1 MGLLEAKKHSIG
13 KTIAE
18 LRKAK
23 GWTQIELAEKL
34 QVSDKAVSKWEKD
47 SGAPSV
53 EFFPALAELFG
64 VSIDY
69 LMTGKKP
76 EPEIITMSK
85 IELCAKNDDVT
96 LLAEIDCKFKD
107 ENGRTIID
115 YILQY
120 RSYKVFV
127 GLCEKNKYNIT
138 NFKILDAL
146 EFAILSNRLD
156 LLRDITFSTGYIRY
170 PFQDE
175 HDILDLLP
183 KSLENK
189 FYKDDKLDCILTDEF
204 FEMIACD
211 DEMDKKTRGVL
222 LGKQKG
228 RECVW
233 YHVFPYLIHQS
244 YLHNKTD
251 MLKKLLSQSNRNN
264 NYAYENM
271 PLTRDTYN
279 GCYNYTL
286 NFFFIGNKYNKSGH
300 GLVRILEETIKLALD
315 RGDFDNFEKFNA
327 INTAIIKYYDFKPYI
342 ATEYE
347 IKMAKLKA
355 DKTISKEELTIQS
368 TIHNGIVNLDELLAT
383 KNLNL
388 IKKVLTDY
396 PIHQIEIL
404 YGWFKDKNW
413 RKLFEYAI
421 DNNLSAFADD
431 VINQDFEK
439 LELQLINIFYKFSD
453 GQGYPISNGK
463 TIIVRNS
470 NLNKQFVY
478 KELMLKRY
486 SRIHKSDFGVEK
498 IIEYLT
504 TYKQQIIADATYE
517 LEKEKTISELTKEY
531 FETELAKGNVEIVI
545 VKLCV
550 RLEAILRSSYHYEGD
565 FSEMLSRYCSNN
577 LKWREDDGWGYMVD
591 RSDDKTIN
599 LLNALRLK
607 RNSIVHSEKTNVSL
621 SKEDIHYCIDYI
633 CNMR

>member
-18 LRKAK
+18 LRKEK

-34 QVSDKAVSKWEKD
+34 QVSDKAISKWEKD
-47 SGAPSV
+47 SGAPSI

-85 IELCAKNDDVT
+85 IELCAKNDDVK
-96 LLAEIDCKFKD
+96 LLGDINTQVRD
-107 ENGRTIID
+107 ENGKSIID

-120 RSYKVFV
+120 KSYKVFV
-127 GLCEKNKYNIT
+127 GLCEQNKQNIT
-138 NFKILDAL
+138 RFKIMDAIT
-146 EFAILSNRLD
+146 FAILSNRLD
-156 LLRDITFSTGYIRY
+156 LLRDITFSIGNIRY
-170 PFQDE
+170 PFKDE
-175 HDILDLLP
+175 HDILELLP

-204 FEMIACD
+204 FETIACD
-211 DEMDKKTRGVL
+211 DEMDKKTRGIL

-279 GCYNYTL
+279 GGYNYAL

-300 GLVRILEETIKLALD
+300 GLVRILEETIRLALD
-315 RGDFDNFEKFNA
+315 RGDFDNFEKFNL
-327 INTAIIKYYDFKPYI
+327 INTAIINYYDFKPYI
-342 ATEYE
+342 ATDYE

-355 DKTISKEELTIQS
+355 DKNISKEELTIQS
-368 TIHNGIVNLDELLAT
+368 TIHDGIVNIDELLVT
-383 KNLNL
+383 KDIKI
-388 IKKVLTDY
+388 IKKVLTNY

-404 YGWFKDKNW
+404 YSWLKDKNW
-413 RKLFEYAI
+413 RKLFEYAV
-421 DNNLSAFADD
+421 DNNLNQIADY
-431 VINQDFEK
+431 VIKLDAEK
-439 LELQLINIFYKFSD
+439 IKTELLKIFKLNY
-453 GQGYPISNGK
+453 QGYPFSNNK
-463 TIIVRNS
+463 TFMLRDKKLDERRLNIEQII
-470 NLNKQFVY
+470 
-478 KELMLKRY
+478 
-486 SRIHKSDFGVEK
+486 D
-498 IIEYLT
+498 YLLA
-504 TYKQQIIADATYE
+504 YKQQIIADTTYE
-517 LEKEKTISELTKEY
+517 LEKEKTISDLTKEY
-531 FETELAKGNVEIVI
+531 FEAELAKGNVEIVI

-550 RLEAILRSSYHYEGD
+550 RLEAILRSSYHYDGD
-565 FSEMLSRYCSNN
+565 FSEMLNKYCGAYGQ
-577 LKWREDDGWGYMVD
+577 EDDGCGYNQEAKFV
-591 RSDDKTIN
+591 KY
-599 LLNALRLK
+599 LQKLRK
-607 RNSIVHSEKTNVSL
+607 CRNSIVHSEKTQEKLSL
-621 SKEDIHYCIDYI
+621 DEINYCIDYI
-633 CNMR
+633 CNLK